1 MDWAERI
8 GRRIK
13 LRDLHILLA
22 VAQSRSMARAA
33 QRLAISQPVVSKTI
47 ADLERTLGV
56 RLLDRDRHGAEPTAY
71 GRALLSRGV
80 AAFDELR
87 QGVKDI
93 EFLLDPTAGELRIG
107 ASDPMAAALVPAIV
121 LELTREYPRIAFH
134 VTGGPSILLQH
145 YNALRDR
152 QMDLIIG
159 RLPRP
164 IRDKDLQAEILY
176 DEPLLVAAGAHN
188 PLVKRRRLRLADL
201 VDEPWV
207 LPGADSLV
215 GGIVGEVFHG
225 SGLELPR
232 RSVFCSSIQMN
243 NALLADGNYLAIY
256 PGSII
261 RLRADRLSIKVLDV
275 DLPVRS
281 TPLGIITL
289 KARTMTPVA
298 RLFIERARVIA
309 KSLALGAPP
318 AGRQRASR
326 ARSTSRAGIP

>member
-13 LRDLHILLA
+13 LRDLHVLLA
-22 VAQSRSMARAA
+22 VAQSGSMARAA
-33 QRLAISQPVVSKTI
+33 KRLAISQPVVSKTI
-47 ADLERTLGV
+47 ADLELTLGV
-56 RLLDRDRHGAEPTAY
+56 RLLDRDRHGAEPTVY
-71 GRALLSRGV
+71 GRALLDRGV

-107 ASDPMAAALVPAIV
+107 ASDPMAAALVPAII
-121 LELTREYPRIAFH
+121 LRLTSEYPRIAFH

-152 QMDLIIG
+152 RLDLIIG

-164 IRDKDLQAEILY
+164 IIEPDLQAEVLY
-176 DEPLLVAAGAHN
+176 DEPLLVAAGAQN
-188 PLVKRRRLRLADL
+188 PLVKRRRLHLAEL

-207 LPGADSLV
+207 LPGTDSLV
-215 GGIVGEVFHG
+215 GSIVADLFRA

-232 RSVFCSSIQMN
+232 KSVFCSSIQMN

-256 PGSII
+256 PGSIL
-261 RLRADRLSIKVLDV
+261 RLSAERLSIKVLNV

-281 TPLGIITL
+281 TPLGIVTL

-298 RLFIERARVIA
+298 RLFIERARAMA
-309 KSLALGAPP
+309 KSLALGSPP
-318 AGRQRASR
+318 PGRQRAS
-326 ARSTSRAGIP
+326 SKAG